1 MAYLIA
7 LLPTILCPLI
17 MGLMMW
23 LMMRHQPSNEI
34 SEHQPSQH
42 AQPSMQPVPAADATS
57 AMHRARSLFR
67 MPHLCLNWKVIG
79 GLALLGLGTWIM
91 APQVALFVLPLLLIV
106 ACPLSMLFMMRG
118 MQGSHCATSSAK
130 TSTPSTTLTETEQL
144 VQLRTEQMMIA
155 QKIARLEAEHDRA
168 ADSDHAVGSTPSP
181 VQVVKA
187 QV

>member
-1 MAYLIA
+1 MTYLIA

-23 LMMRHQPSNEI
+23 LMMRHQPNNQI
-34 SEHQPSQH
+34 SEHQPAQH
-42 AQPSMQPVPAADATS
+42 AQPSMQPVPAAGARS
-57 AMHRARSLFR
+57 AMHRACSLFR

-79 GLALLGLGTWIM
+79 GLALFGLGTWII
-91 APQVALFVLPLLLIV
+91 APQVALFVLPFLLII

-118 MQGSHCATSSAK
+118 MQGSQCTTSSAK
-130 TSTPSTTLTETEQL
+130 TPAPSSTLTETEQL
-144 VQLRTEQMMIA
+144 VQLGTEQMLIA

-168 ADSDHAVGSTPSP
+168 PDSDHVAGSPPRP
-181 VQVVKA
+181 VQGLKA